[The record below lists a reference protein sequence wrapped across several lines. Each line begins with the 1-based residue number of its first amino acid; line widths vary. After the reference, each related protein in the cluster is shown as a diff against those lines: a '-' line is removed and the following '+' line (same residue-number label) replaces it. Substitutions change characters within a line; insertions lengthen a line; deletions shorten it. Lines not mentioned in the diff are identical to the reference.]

1 MRSKKIFIPLI
12 LILVIVSAS
21 LIISIM
27 LNYNIKNDIVS
38 LKDDIKEFDNLSKD
52 TSDNKELLNSEH
64 EKLKQELEDRIKE
77 YDVWEN
83 MKEKIIK

>member
-21 LIISIM
+21 LIISIT

-77 YDVWEN
+77 YDVWVN